1 MTTMMQTFDTFRKKW
16 QTLHHPSMDVD
27 GDAAF
32 YYEVYGRLFGLAVRE
47 ARSFDEAVLFSLLL
61 YTENIVAIGLDGV
74 YEYMYR
80 SLGDMVV
87 RGCDE
92 LGMNAGATSQ
102 VHHIVSDAVAEAR
115 RSSLRTWME
124 DSVLSRDFSRLS
136 GMMAYL
142 AEHDRALRL
151 VYPNL
156 HYREAVFRRLAGE
169 GQAAQ
174 RLLWSDLAFNWRDK
188 HGDSL
193 PFTLARQFRMLASS
207 VDGPDRAALGEVADC
222 LSSIRSER
230 LDVYT
235 VMGKKDERTV
245 TLRHRDGRLFKD
257 VVLPS
262 PWTGVDLPL
271 CLAAQLV
278 TCQYKTYI
286 CGPVIRLQDEESGS
300 LTAAADWNAVEES
313 EKDDARRHY
322 FTTPF
327 GRRISL
333 YEDLYM
339 VPGDAE
345 EAYYN
350 SLGIYMDEPNIF
362 DFLDCLAPGT
372 NVRTAE

>member
-1 MTTMMQTFDTFRKKW
+1 
-16 QTLHHPSMDVD
+16 
-27 GDAAF
+27 
-32 YYEVYGRLFGLAVRE
+32 
-47 ARSFDEAVLFSLLL
+47 
-61 YTENIVAIGLDGV
+61 
-74 YEYMYR
+74 
-80 SLGDMVV
+80 
-87 RGCDE
+87 
-92 LGMNAGATSQ
+92 
-102 VHHIVSDAVAEAR
+102 
-115 RSSLRTWME
+115 
-124 DSVLSRDFSRLS
+124 
-136 GMMAYL
+136 
-142 AEHDRALRL
+142 
-151 VYPNL
+151 
-156 HYREAVFRRLAGE
+156 
-169 GQAAQ
+169 
-174 RLLWSDLAFNWRDK
+174 
-188 HGDSL
+188 
-193 PFTLARQFRMLASS
+193 MLASS

-222 LSSIRSER
+222 LSSICSER

-286 CGPVIRLQDEESGS
+286 CGPVIRLQDGDSVS
-300 LTAAADWNAVEES
+300 LTAVADWDAVEES

-327 GRRISL
+327 GRRISQ

-339 VPGDAE
+339 VPADAE
-345 EAYYN
+345 EAYFS

>member
-1 MTTMMQTFDTFRKKW
+1 
-16 QTLHHPSMDVD
+16 MDVD

-115 RSSLRTWME
+115 RSSLRQWME

-222 LSSIRSER
+222 LSSICSER

-257 VVLPS
+257 VVLPL

-271 CLAAQLV
+271 CLATQLV

-345 EAYYN
+345 EAYFS